1 VRITVLGKSPA
12 GQDANGACSGYLVE
26 DDGTVM
32 LLDCGNGVFG
42 KLRAHVEFVDVAA
55 VVLTH
60 LHADHFFDLVPFAY
74 ALHYHPRQQPVPVR
88 RWQGV
93 AHPVRPHLYGPPGS
107 RDVFRRVCSVLNAE
121 CLIEDA
127 FDVCEYDGSDV
138 LEIGPLRIRFHH
150 VPHFVPTWAVEVTSV
165 NGSGRFTFGADNA
178 PCDELVRFAHGTDL
192 LMVEATLPRPERTGL
207 RGHMTPFEAGDHG
220 RRAGARRLVV
230 THFADDLD
238 EAWVRDEA
246 VRGFGGEVSVARE
259 GATFTV

>member
-12 GQDANGACSGYLVE
+12 WQDANGACSGYLVE

-42 KLRAHVEFVDVAA
+42 KMRAHVEFVDVAA
-55 VVLTH
+55 VLLTH

-74 ALHYHPRQQPVPVR
+74 ALHYHPRQQPVPVH
-88 RWQGV
+88 RWEGV
-93 AHPVRPHLYGPPGS
+93 EHPARPHLYGPPGS

-150 VPHFVPTWAVEVTSV
+150 VPHFIPTWAVEVTSV

-178 PCDELVRFAHGTDL
+178 PCEELVRFAQGTDL

-207 RGHMTPFEAGDHG
+207 RGHMTPFEAGEHG